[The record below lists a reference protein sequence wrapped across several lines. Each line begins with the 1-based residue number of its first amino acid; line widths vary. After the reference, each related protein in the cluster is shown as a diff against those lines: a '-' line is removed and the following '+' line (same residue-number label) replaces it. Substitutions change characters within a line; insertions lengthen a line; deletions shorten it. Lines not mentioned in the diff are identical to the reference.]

1 MLPIILQ
8 TSPSNFIASAYS
20 NLFSRVE
27 VTLIC
32 QSLSMYQ
39 EYQKMT
45 CSDGRASTQNTIL
58 CSLDQKFSRYYQY
71 QVLQVDQ
78 MSALNLLLKLQHRYS
93 LYKSQ
98 HLCI

>member
-20 NLFSRVE
+20 NFFSRVE

-32 QSLSMYQ
+32 QSHSMYQ

-45 CSDGRASTQNTIL
+45 CSDGRASTQIAIL
-58 CSLDQKFSRYYQY
+58 CSLYQKFSRYCQY
-71 QVLQVDQ
+71 QVLQIDQ
-78 MSALNLLLKLQHRYS
+78 MSALNLLLKLQRR
-93 LYKSQ
+93 
-98 HLCI
+98 

>member
-32 QSLSMYQ
+32 QSHSMYQ

-45 CSDGRASTQNTIL
+45 CSDGRASTQIAIL
-58 CSLDQKFSRYYQY
+58 CSLYQKFSRYCQY
-71 QVLQVDQ
+71 QVLQIDQ
-78 MSALNLLLKLQHRYS
+78 MLALNLLLKLQRR
-93 LYKSQ
+93 
-98 HLCI
+98 

>member
-20 NLFSRVE
+20 NFFSRVE

-32 QSLSMYQ
+32 QSHSMYQ

-45 CSDGRASTQNTIL
+45 CSDGRASTQIAIL
-58 CSLDQKFSRYYQY
+58 CSLDQKFSRYYQCK
-71 QVLQVDQ
+71 VLQVDQ
-78 MSALNLLLKLQHRYS
+78 MSNISIINCNLNLFVMY
-93 LYKSQ
+93 
-98 HLCI
+98 CMI